1 MSSKI
6 GYDPLVKMPIVSR
19 SHNRDR
25 ITKNGQLE
33 QETKNEQDRNV
44 GRRLLFKNCNHAA
57 MLLIKFD
64 FSKAN
69 VIAEITGNDYLR
81 STYLLTI
88 FGKKLITLVQIS
100 QCRIVIDLSVR

>member
-1 MSSKI
+1 MTVI
-6 GYDPLVKMPIVSR
+6 PCCY
-19 SHNRDR
+19 NRNRIAEDR
-25 ITKNGQLE
+25 QLE

-69 VIAEITGNDYLR
+69 KIAKITGDDDLG
-81 STYLLTI
+81 STHLLSI
-88 FGKKLITLVQIS
+88 FGKKLVALVQIP
-100 QCRIVIDLSVR
+100 QCRIMVDLPVG